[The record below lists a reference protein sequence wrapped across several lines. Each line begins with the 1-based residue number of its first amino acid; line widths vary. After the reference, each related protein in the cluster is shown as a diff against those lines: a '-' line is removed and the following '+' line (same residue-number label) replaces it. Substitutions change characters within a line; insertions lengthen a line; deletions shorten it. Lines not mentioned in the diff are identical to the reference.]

1 MVFSERLIKRNR
13 ERMWFF
19 CEICGKKFDC
29 FLFFKRY
36 MRIYI
41 GILIC
46 NKFYGVYGFIF
57 FLIRKYWKVVDMCL
71 NYIFFF
77 KEKNFM
83 YVMCVERCF

>member
-41 GILIC
+41 GMLFW
-46 NKFYGVYGFIF
+46 NKCFGVYGFIF
-57 FLIRKYWKVVDMCL
+57 LMIR
-71 NYIFFF
+71 NY
-77 KEKNFM
+77 
-83 YVMCVERCF
+83 CW